1 MGARSRTKESEFKTV
16 NSFVEEPEVLKPMTV
31 AVLMGGVSSEREVS
45 LASGKNV
52 AEALRGRGHTV
63 LEVVVND
70 ETLNALWNAQPDV
83 VFIALHGGFGEDGGM
98 QALLESRGLPYTG
111 SGVEASK
118 LAMNK
123 VASKEVFL
131 SAGVPT
137 PDYFGLSRNAPLS
150 SHMVLAE
157 KLGLPVVVK
166 PVAEGSS
173 VGVTVVRKMDELAV
187 ALAKAFPFGGQVVM
201 ETYIPGRE
209 MTVGVLDGQA
219 LPIIEIIPKGESYD
233 YHAKYKSDETL
244 YLLDFD
250 LDPAVYK
257 AIQAACVKA
266 HEVLGCKVFSRVD
279 VRLNPANEFYIL
291 EVNTIP
297 GFTSHSLMPKAA
309 KRAGIE
315 FGELCERI
323 IEVSLRE
330 HAATL
335 RRERAEAAAAAE
347 RVVRV

>member
-1 MGARSRTKESEFKTV
+1 M
-16 NSFVEEPEVLKPMTV
+16 EEPKVHKPMNIAVLK
-31 AVLMGGVSSEREVS
+31 GGISSEREVS
-45 LASGKNV
+45 LTSGECV
-52 AEALRGRGHTV
+52 ATALRACGHNV
-63 LEVVVND
+63 REIVVND
-70 ETLNALWNAQPDV
+70 ETLNGMGGFKPAI

-98 QALLESRGLPYTG
+98 QALLESRGFSYTG

-123 VASKEVFL
+123 AASKEIFL

-137 PDYFGLSRNAPLS
+137 PDYFGVTRSAPLS

-173 VGVTVVRKMDELAV
+173 VGVTIVRKMEELSP
-187 ALAKAFPFGGQVVM
+187 ALDKAFPFGGQALV
-201 ETYIPGRE
+201 EKYIPGRE
-209 MTVGVLDGQA
+209 MTVGILDGRA
-219 LPIIEIIPKGESYD
+219 LPMVEIIPKGESYD
-233 YHAKYKSDETL
+233 YHAKYKSDETV

-250 LDPAVYK
+250 LDPGVYK
-257 AIQAACVKA
+257 AIQAACLKA
-266 HEVLGCKVFSRVD
+266 HDVLGCKVFSRVD
-279 VRLNPANEFYIL
+279 VRVNPANEFFIL

-315 FGELCERI
+315 FGELCEWI
-323 IEVSLRE
+323 IEASLRE
-330 HAATL
+330 C
-335 RRERAEAAAAAE
+335 AAAHVDCTAGQEVQAE